1 MGETR
6 EPGRA
11 PDEPEPGREDRLG
24 AGSVGAGSAGAG
36 SARSGSAGSGGQT
49 PSGDVVDWYH
59 RGLVLLER
67 GDAAAAAQVL
77 GHAHAH
83 EPQAA
88 SVREALARALFD
100 ARRYDEAAQAFRELA
115 ADNPDDDYARFGLG
129 LALWRL
135 GTLELAAEQLSL
147 AVAMRPDRA
156 TAVAALGQV
165 QATLRARRA
174 AAEGSG

>member
-1 MGETR
+1 MGEAR

-11 PDEPEPGREDRLG
+11 PDGDEHDEGG
-24 AGSVGAGSAGAG
+24 
-36 SARSGSAGSGGQT
+36 GGQT

-59 RGLVLLER
+59 RGLALLER

-88 SVREALARALFD
+88 SVQEALARALFD

-115 ADNPDDDYARFGLG
+115 AGNPDDDYARFGLG

-135 GTLELAAEQLSL
+135 GMLELAAEQLSL

-156 TAVAALGQV
+156 AAVNARGQV

-174 AAEGSG
+174 ASEGTG